1 MCWKESYPRTTWS
14 YPSQHDAGNENTWP
28 QPLEQ
33 DIGQWLKDR
42 VRDEE
47 DGQCR
52 VVLVGGHAEILGETV
67 NFGISD
73 IRTADK
79 REINNACRYDHITSD
94 THRSRNEAK

>member
-1 MCWKESYPRTTWS
+1 MCLNESYPGTTWS
-14 YPSQHDAGNENTWP
+14 YPSQHNAGNENTRP

-47 DGQCR
+47 DGQR
-52 VVLVGGHAEILGETV
+52 GIVLVGGHAEILGEAV

-73 IRTADK
+73 VCTIEKVRD
-79 REINNACRYDHITSD
+79 
-94 THRSRNEAK
+94 